1 MKELICLVQLERMG
15 LNPLKPLPPPAPSA
29 QQCEARMLARFPE
42 LAYREPWLECA
53 ICMSL
58 FLDPMSLSCGHR
70 FCRSC
75 LVRMSLAEGGEDL
88 QEDRARA
95 SRLVSECDPALAVK
109 CPECRVLAT
118 VSRKLPC
125 LATLCKQS
133 RRREY
138 LERLEAEERYMD
150 GLDELRACA
159 LS

>member
-15 LNPLKPLPPPAPSA
+15 LNPLKPLPPPPPSA